1 MANTKSIQKVKD
13 YLEKMKKGEFVSIT
27 QISKDAVLNY
37 RSVKQIL
44 EILKENG
51 KINTAS
57 TRNGTTLIQYIGRGQ
72 NAN

>member
-13 YLEKMKKGEFVSIT
+13 YLEKMKRGDFVSIT

-57 TRNGTTLIQYIGRGQ
+57 TKNGTTLIQYIGGE
-72 NAN
+72 NAI

>member
-13 YLEKMKKGEFVSIT
+13 YLEKMKKGDFVSIT

-57 TRNGTTLIQYIGRGQ
+57 TKNGTTLIQYIGGE
-72 NAN
+72 NAI